1 METFDYVIV
10 GAGSAG
16 SVLANRLTEDG
27 KTTVCVLEAGPR
39 DWHPFIH
46 IPAGFMYTLVNP
58 SVNWLYTSEPSE
70 WTGGRRIAAPRGK
83 TLGGSSSING
93 HIYNRGQ
100 RLDFDGWAQ
109 RGNHGWGYADA
120 LPYFRRSERRMAPDT
135 DSADETFRG
144 KDGNLPITDLDWRD
158 PICDAFIEG
167 AVEQGIPRNRDY
179 NGTQQAG
186 VSYVQRIV
194 QNGRR
199 VSAARGYLKP
209 AMKRSNLTVR
219 TNAHAT
225 SIVFEG
231 KRAVGIRYNAGGQH
245 GYAREVRAAKE
256 VILCGGAVNSPQLLQ
271 ISGVGPAKLLGEL
284 GIAVKHELRGVGE
297 NLRDHYAPR
306 FVARVK
312 NAETINELSH
322 GLKLVGEVLKYAI
335 TRKGILSLNPTL
347 VYVFWKSD
355 DAVDNYDLQLTFTPA
370 SYKEGVQSKLDDF
383 PGMTIASWQQRPDS
397 IGWVRAKSADPFTA
411 PLIQPN
417 YLAAE
422 SDRQVLLA
430 GMKLARRL
438 LHSPALSKYF
448 DREEFPGAQAQSDE
462 DLMTAAKQRGTTTFH
477 LMGTCRMAPDSDP
490 TAVVDD
496 QLRVRGLEALRVVDA
511 SIMPTMPSANLN
523 ASVLM
528 IAEKAAD
535 MIRGRA
541 PLEAT
546 LLRE

>member
-1 METFDYVIV
+1 MESFDYVII

-16 SVLANRLTEDG
+16 SVLASRLSEDE
-27 KTTVCVLEAGPR
+27 KATICVLEAGPS

-58 SVNWLYTSEPSE
+58 RVNWLYTSEPSE
-70 WTGGRRIAAPRGK
+70 WTDGRRIAAPRGK

-100 RLDFDGWAQ
+100 ALDFDGWAQ
-109 RGNHGWGYADA
+109 RGNRGWGYGDV
-120 LPYFRRSERRMAPDT
+120 LPYFRRSERRIGA
-135 DSADETFRG
+135 ADETFRG
-144 KDGNLPITDLDWRD
+144 RDGSLPITDLEWRD
-158 PICDAFIEG
+158 PLCDAFIEG
-167 AVEQGIPRNRDY
+167 AVQMGIPRNRDY
-179 NGTQQAG
+179 NGAAQAG

-194 QNGRR
+194 HNGRR
-199 VSAARGYLKP
+199 VSAARGFLHP
-209 AMKRSNLTVR
+209 AMKRPNLAVR
-219 TNAHAT
+219 TGAQAT
-225 SIVFEG
+225 AIVLDG
-231 KRAVGIRYNAGGQH
+231 KRAVGVRYRRGGRS
-245 GYAREVRAAKE
+245 GAPAEVRARRE
-256 VILCGGAVNSPQLLQ
+256 VILCGGTVNSPQLLQ
-271 ISGVGPAKLLGEL
+271 LSGIGPAPLLQSL
-284 GIAVKHELRGVGE
+284 GITVQHTLPGVGE

-312 NAETINELSH
+312 NARSINERSH
-322 GLKLVGEVLKYAI
+322 GLSLVGEVLKYAVA
-335 TRKGILSLNPTL
+335 RRGILALNPTL

-355 DAVDNYDLQLTFTPA
+355 ERVDNYDLQLTFTPA
-370 SYKEGVQSKLDDF
+370 SYKEGVQAKLDDF

-397 IGWVRAKSADPFTA
+397 SGHVRAKSADPFEH
-411 PLIQPN
+411 PIIQPN

-438 LHSPALSKYF
+438 LASPPLSPYYE
-448 DREEFPGAQAQSDE
+448 REEFPGPQVQSDAE
-462 DLMTAAKQRGTTTFH
+462 LMAAARQRGTTTFH

-496 QLRVRGLEALRVVDA
+496 QLRVRGLDGLRVVDA

-535 MIRGRA
+535 MIRGKP
-541 PLEAT
+541 PLEPVIPAG
-546 LLRE
+546 